1 MLSFTQRLQGLKY
14 GSNAELNV
22 ETTVTVETNILMPK
36 NKTYKLEIQKAYLIC
51 SVNVSKVLSSVYT
64 E

>member
-14 GSNAELNV
+14 GSNVELNV

-36 NKTYKLEIQKAYLIC
+36 NKTYKIEIHKAYLIC

>member
-1 MLSFTQRLQGLKY
+1 MLSFTQRLQGLRY
-14 GSNAELNV
+14 GTNVELNV
-22 ETTVTVETNILMPK
+22 ETTVIVETNILMPK
-36 NKTYKLEIQKAYLIC
+36 NKTYKIEIQKAYLIC

>member
-1 MLSFTQRLQGLKY
+1 MLSFTQRLQGLRY
-14 GSNAELNV
+14 GTNVELNV
-22 ETTVTVETNILMPK
+22 ETTVTVETNILMTK
-36 NKTYKLEIQKAYLIC
+36 NKTYKIEIQKAYLIC